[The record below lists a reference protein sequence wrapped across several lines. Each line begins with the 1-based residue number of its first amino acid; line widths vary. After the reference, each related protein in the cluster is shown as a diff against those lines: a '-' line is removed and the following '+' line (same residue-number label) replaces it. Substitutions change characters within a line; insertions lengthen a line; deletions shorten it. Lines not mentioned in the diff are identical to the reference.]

1 MTYDYL
7 EEETQDVLNY
17 LTNESIFEDWSV
29 EDFKDLNGIENYES
43 KLFDDLWTD
52 DSVTGNG
59 SGSYTFSSYKA
70 AEYLTP
76 NLDLLAEVAE
86 EFGGETL
93 VSLIKDG
100 PEACDVAIR
109 CYLLPEAIS
118 NALNEYEPT
127 YNQIY
132 VDKIEDSI
140 RDEIDETDLPADVK
154 DKALN
159 YLEKAVDQPPEDVI
173 SDYESYILDAEICIE
188 EAEEEEEEEE
198 GKSN

>member
-43 KLFDDLWTD
+43 ELSDYLWTD

-76 NLDLLAEVAE
+76 NLDLLVEVAE

-93 VSLIKDG
+93 VSLLKDG

-109 CYLLPEAIS
+109 CYLLPEIGRAH
-118 NALNEYEPT
+118 
-127 YNQIY
+127 
-132 VDKIEDSI
+132 V
-140 RDEIDETDLPADVK
+140 
-154 DKALN
+154 
-159 YLEKAVDQPPEDVI
+159 
-173 SDYESYILDAEICIE
+173 
-188 EAEEEEEEEE
+188 
-198 GKSN
+198 